1 MHFINKTNAFL
12 ARLML
17 TILAALPLLH
27 VLILPFS
34 PSLIFVFWI
43 IDMLVLYF
51 FIALTLFALIRSL
64 YQCDRELR
72 KLTLLIAYLLLV
84 PEQHDLTIMV
94 ILRLLHIF
102 MGATA
107 IISLLLWVRQYYL
120 AHHSATS

>member
-1 MHFINKTNAFL
+1 
-12 ARLML
+12 
-17 TILAALPLLH
+17 
-27 VLILPFS
+27 
-34 PSLIFVFWI
+34 
-43 IDMLVLYF
+43 MLVLYF

-72 KLTLLIAYLLLV
+72 KLTLLIAYLLLALVFPWFIV